1 MKVLSLLAASSS
13 AQFSDYNTNYGDY
26 GLAGRRFAGSK
37 DLTQYADWTGSPR
50 SCSPNQG
57 PILKQF
63 RCYLMNSCI
72 FSENSL
78 ASSKIDLK
86 ANAWIQKNVFSQST
100 IWKCILLSEIE
111 EIQFKR
117 NTKLDACQDSHL
129 TWKGDKLQQSLAID
143 RRMI

>member
-13 AQFSDYNTNYGDY
+13 AQFSDYDTNYGDY

-63 RCYLMNSCI
+63 RCYLMNGCI
-72 FSENSL
+72 FR
-78 ASSKIDLK
+78 KIHGP
-86 ANAWIQKNVFSQST
+86 AIRIMHRNVRKF
-100 IWKCILLSEIE
+100 C
-111 EIQFKR
+111 
-117 NTKLDACQDSHL
+117 
-129 TWKGDKLQQSLAID
+129 
-143 RRMI
+143 

>member
-63 RCYLMNSCI
+63 RCYWMSNFREC
-72 FSENSL
+72 
-78 ASSKIDLK
+78 
-86 ANAWIQKNVFSQST
+86 KNVN
-100 IWKCILLSEIE
+100 ILMSEKFRNLKILKSLSESKHVPKIFLRFLYFGQVIS
-111 EIQFKR
+111 EIFVRPEVKR
-117 NTKLDACQDSHL
+117 KCLIFLS
-129 TWKGDKLQQSLAID
+129 
-143 RRMI
+143 

>member
-13 AQFSDYNTNYGDY
+13 AQFSDYDSNYGDY

-63 RCYLMNSCI
+63 RCYSMTNFREC
-72 FSENSL
+72 
-78 ASSKIDLK
+78 
-86 ANAWIQKNVFSQST
+86 KNVN
-100 IWKCILLSEIE
+100 ILMSEKFRNLKILKSLSES
-111 EIQFKR
+111 KC
-117 NTKLDACQDSHL
+117 TV
-129 TWKGDKLQQSLAID
+129 
-143 RRMI
+143 

>member
-13 AQFSDYNTNYGDY
+13 AQFSDYDSNYGDY

-63 RCYLMNSCI
+63 RRYPMNKKQLLSKM
-72 FSENSL
+72 SENSVDV
-78 ASSKIDLK
+78 SISK
-86 ANAWIQKNVFSQST
+86 
-100 IWKCILLSEIE
+100 
-111 EIQFKR
+111 
-117 NTKLDACQDSHL
+117 
-129 TWKGDKLQQSLAID
+129 
-143 RRMI
+143 